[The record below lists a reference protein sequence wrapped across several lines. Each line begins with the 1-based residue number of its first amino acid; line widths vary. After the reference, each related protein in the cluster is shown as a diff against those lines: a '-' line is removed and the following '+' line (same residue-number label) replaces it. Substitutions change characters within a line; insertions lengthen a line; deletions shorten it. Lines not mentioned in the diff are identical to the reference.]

1 MERMLIINMNYM
13 LYIWV
18 FFAIV
23 SLLYCV
29 LIAMDN
35 GKVIPDSFKRNKK
48 HPFYATW
55 RMFASSAFLILTGSF
70 VLFAISTSIVSGT
83 SNWWLIR
90 ILSFVMLALGLAV
103 LFLINRK
110 AINTF
115 DPAFYQKFEEEER
128 QKQALKLK
136 KKEMK
141 KQKKASK

>member
-1 MERMLIINMNYM
+1 MNYM

-23 SLLYCV
+23 SLIYCV

-90 ILSFVMLALGLAV
+90 ILSFVMLALGLVV

>member
-1 MERMLIINMNYM
+1 MNYM

-23 SLLYCV
+23 SLIYCV

>member
-1 MERMLIINMNYM
+1 MNYM

>member
-1 MERMLIINMNYM
+1 M

-23 SLLYCV
+23 SLIYCV